1 MSRKSAPFRQC
12 GMTLVELLVV
22 IAILAGLVLLVA
34 PTAGKIIRR
43 SQLVAAHSTLKQALA
58 TARLQAVKR
67 GSNVVVLMSL
77 SPENKL
83 RLVTFQDRAND
94 ETNPLPAD
102 EEAAAGN
109 FVRNT
114 GFIAGFIKQP
124 ADKVTPDKEIAAL
137 VRESFVLIQMV
148 VELQETLGVRL
159 MQEDLAPVKTVGQLI
174 EAVRRKKGG

>member
-1 MSRKSAPFRQC
+1 M
-12 GMTLVELLVV
+12 G
-22 IAILAGLVLLVA
+22 VA
-34 PTAGKIIRR
+34 
-43 SQLVAAHSTLKQALA
+43 
-58 TARLQAVKR
+58 
-67 GSNVVVLMSL
+67 
-77 SPENKL
+77 
-83 RLVTFQDRAND
+83 
-94 ETNPLPAD
+94 
-102 EEAAAGN
+102 EE
-109 FVRNT
+109 VT